1 MDGGVKEGREG
12 REEVLKVIIVVSLPV
27 TSDGFLSV
35 KIINEDLKTT

>member
-12 REEVLKVIIVVSLPV
+12 WEEVLKVIIVVSLPV
-27 TSDGFLSV
+27 ASDGFLSV